1 MRDDELANLFD
12 IAAADIEV
20 DLVPAATLADAGRR
34 RQRRRWAVSGAAAAV
49 LVLVG
54 GAVAVAARSPESTST
69 PTTNPSTSTP
79 TSGQAQQADCVDRVP
94 VEVLPAWARAGFS
107 ETWPHAAYLLGDDG
121 DIAAILFSQPLT
133 SPPRKQVSNKILWVA
148 YPDAKADATPV
159 DGSTDLHILARL
171 DGGSTAVARIVAGG
185 PGPSIIDL
193 PQPGCWHLSLQWGPY
208 ADTMSLLY
216 AQRP

>member
-12 IAAADIEV
+12 VAAADIEV

-69 PTTNPSTSTP
+69 PTTNPSTSAP
-79 TSGQAQQADCVDRVP
+79 TSGRPQQADCVARVP

-107 ETWPHAAYLLGDDG
+107 DGHA
-121 DIAAILFSQPLT
+121 
-133 SPPRKQVSNKILWVA
+133 PRGV
-148 YPDAKADATPV
+148 P
-159 DGSTDLHILARL
+159 
-171 DGGSTAVARIVAGG
+171 AG
-185 PGPSIIDL
+185 
-193 PQPGCWHLSLQWGPY
+193 
-208 ADTMSLLY
+208 
-216 AQRP
+216 RRR